1 MNYISIPCGT
11 LDLFAVIILLGIAVL
26 MYRASYY
33 YAQINKVPTR
43 KWATLDYEEIDN
55 EAIKMGYNVHP
66 DSFAMGAHW
75 AEARLKELNR

>member
-1 MNYISIPCGT
+1 MNYTFVPWSI
-11 LDLFAVIILLGIAVL
+11 LDWFAIVILLGIAVL
-26 MYRASYY
+26 MYIASHY
-33 YAQINKVPTR
+33 YAQISKVPTR
-43 KWATLDYEEIDN
+43 EWVTLDYEEIDN